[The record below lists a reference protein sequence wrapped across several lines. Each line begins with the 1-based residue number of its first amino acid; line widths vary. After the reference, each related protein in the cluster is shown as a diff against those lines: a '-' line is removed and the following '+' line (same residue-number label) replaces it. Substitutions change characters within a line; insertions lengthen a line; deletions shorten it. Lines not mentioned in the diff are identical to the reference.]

1 MIGYKKTPP
10 KVIIGKWD
18 IGKMMEMQLPKF
30 KNIVMNQE
38 IKLSKMNQFRNFY
51 YFMKIFIVQKIVYL
65 MLRNF

>member
-1 MIGYKKTPP
+1 MIGYKKNPP

-18 IGKMMEMQLPKF
+18 IGKMMEMHLPKF